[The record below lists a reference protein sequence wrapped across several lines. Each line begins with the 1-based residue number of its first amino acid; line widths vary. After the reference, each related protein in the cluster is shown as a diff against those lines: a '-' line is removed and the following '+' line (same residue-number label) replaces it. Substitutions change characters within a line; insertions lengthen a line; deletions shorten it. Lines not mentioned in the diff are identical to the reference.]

1 MSENIQSIDALA
13 KSANAK
19 VIPVVS
25 AQGSEAMADSRDV
38 AAYFDK
44 DHKRVLQTIREM
56 KCSDDFRRH
65 NFVPFKIKDLSGEST
80 SHVTMTKNGF
90 IFLAMGFTGDKAA
103 KFKESYIAA
112 FDVMEAEL
120 RTKPTINLN
129 DPAFLRSALLTY
141 TEKVIALE
149 SHVAILTPKA
159 DALDRIATADG
170 SLGLIEAAK
179 ALQIQ
184 PKAFVRYLSM
194 NGWIYRRAGG
204 KSWLGYQVRTASGD
218 IEHKVHA
225 QQTEDGSQVM
235 HEQVKITPRGLT
247 KLAKIIPHSG
257 ANQGAIQ

>member
-1 MSENIQSIDALA
+1 MSNIQSIDMLA
-13 KSANAK
+13 KSANSK
-19 VIPVVS
+19 IIPVVF

-90 IFLAMGFTGDKAA
+90 TFLAMGFTGDKAA

-112 FDVMEAEL
+112 FDAMEAEL
-120 RTKPTINLN
+120 RSKPAINLD
-129 DPAFLRSALLTY
+129 DPAFLRSLLLSNV
-141 TEKVIALE
+141 EKVIALE
-149 SHVAILTPKA
+149 GHVATLTPKA

-194 NGWIYRRAGG
+194 NGWIYRRTGG
-204 KSWLGYQVRTASGD
+204 KNWLGYQARTAAGD
-218 IEHKVHA
+218 IEHKVHTA
-225 QQTEDGSQVM
+225 PTRDGTEVI

-247 KLAKIIPHSG
+247 KLAKIIPHAGVS
-257 ANQGAIQ
+257 QGAIQ